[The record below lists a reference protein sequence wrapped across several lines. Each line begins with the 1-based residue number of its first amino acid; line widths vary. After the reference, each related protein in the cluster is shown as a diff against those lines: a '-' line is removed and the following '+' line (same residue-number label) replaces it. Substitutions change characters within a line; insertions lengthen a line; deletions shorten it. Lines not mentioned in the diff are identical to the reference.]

1 MAVKQLSVFVQNEK
15 GALAEVLN
23 TIAGADIEIRALSIA
38 DTNDFGILRV
48 ITNNNEKATLALA
61 EHHFVSSLN
70 EVVAVRVDDAP
81 GGLAKAVDTLQAAD
95 INVEYIYA
103 FVGQSKN
110 HACVVLRVDNN
121 CLAEKTLISAGFELI
136 TEEEITNL

>member
-23 TIAGADIEIRALSIA
+23 TIASANIEIRALSIA

-48 ITNNNEKATLALA
+48 ITDNNDKATLVLA
-61 EHHFVSSLN
+61 EHHFVSSVTD
-70 EVVAVRVDDAP
+70 VVAVRVDDAP
-81 GGLAKAVDTLQAAD
+81 GGLAKAVDNLQAAD

-110 HACVVLRVDNN
+110 HACVVLRVNDNE
-121 CLAEKTLISAGFELI
+121 LAEKTLTAAGFELI
-136 TEEEITNL
+136 SQEEIINL

>member
-1 MAVKQLSVFVQNEK
+1 MAVKQLSIFVQNEK
-15 GALAEVLN
+15 GALAEVLKV
-23 TIAGADIEIRALSIA
+23 IAEQQVEIRALSIA

-48 ITNNNEKATLALA
+48 ITDNNDKASLALA
-61 EHHFVSSLN
+61 EHHFVSSVTD
-70 EVVAVRVDDAP
+70 VVAARVDDAP
-81 GGLAKAVDTLQAAD
+81 GGLAKAVDVLQSAD

-121 CLAEKTLISAGFELI
+121 ELAEKTLVSAGFELI

>member
-1 MAVKQLSVFVQNEK
+1 MSVKQLSVFVQNEK
-15 GALAEVLN
+15 GALAEVLKV
-23 TIAGADIEIRALSIA
+23 IARQHIEIRALSIA

-48 ITNNNEKATLALA
+48 ITDNNDKASLALA
-61 EHHFVSSLN
+61 EHHFVSSVTD
-70 EVVAVRVDDAP
+70 VVAVRVDDAP
-81 GGLAKAVDTLQAAD
+81 GGLAKAVDVLQSSD

-121 CLAEKTLISAGFELI
+121 ELAEKTLVSAGFELI
-136 TEEEITNL
+136 TEKEITNL

>member
-23 TIAGADIEIRALSIA
+23 AIADADIEIRALSIA

-48 ITNNNEKATLALA
+48 ITNNSEKATLALA
-61 EHHFVSSLN
+61 EHHFVSSLTD
-70 EVVAVRVDDAP
+70 VVAVRVDDAP

-110 HACVVLRVDNN
+110 HACVVLRVNN
-121 CLAEKTLISAGFELI
+121 NEIAERTLVSAGFELI